1 MKIKSFWM
9 LKQVVYVVISL
20 LYVLI
25 NGALTSWDK
34 MAWNLGMI
42 SLEKAWK
49 IVITDWLEVRPVILE
64 FTRSD

>member
-1 MKIKSFWM
+1 M

-42 SLEKAWK
+42 SLEKA
-49 IVITDWLEVRPVILE
+49 
-64 FTRSD
+64 